1 MPVNSVSG
9 PASTCVSDFGAR
21 RTETVPT
28 LRSTP
33 SPAAKLVVDRASSH
47 EVARTIQEHEG
58 RRGMLPLYT
67 TRIEDLAQGDFV
79 KVDWSPAFNV
89 ALLTPE
95 ALLRQRFSPAVKV
108 LDLKDRLLRRGRV

>member
-21 RTETVPT
+21 WAETVPT
-28 LRSTP
+28 LCNTP
-33 SPAAKLVVDRASSH
+33 SPAAKLAVDRASSH

-67 TRIEDLAQGDFV
+67 TRVGDRKFLGASASSETGR
-79 KVDWSPAFNV
+79 W
-89 ALLTPE
+89 
-95 ALLRQRFSPAVKV
+95 LR
-108 LDLKDRLLRRGRV
+108 RRGRERGEDAGGRLDDPAPRPFRCADGR

>member
-1 MPVNSVSG
+1 VSG
-9 PASTCVSDFGAR
+9 PASTGVSDFGAR
-21 RTETVPT
+21 SAETVPT

-33 SPAAKLVVDRASSH
+33 WPAAKLVVDRASSIRLL
-47 EVARTIQEHEG
+47 RTIQEYGG